1 MQKLPEHLECASIME
16 YFSKLKQQHQ
26 VVSNKVLQ
34 LILQKQTDCNSEF
47 GKVLQIQRELEET
60 INTCQKSRGN
70 LALAKVQFTTAS
82 LGILANYRKRQLV
95 QDLLLSLNAIRNLV
109 NIYIIESYIISLYT

>member
-1 MQKLPEHLECASIME
+1 MQD
-16 YFSKLKQQHQ
+16 FSKLKLQHQ

-34 LILQKQTDCNSEF
+34 LILQKQTDCNTEF

-60 INTCQKSRGN
+60 IDICQKGRNS
-70 LALAKVQFTTAS
+70 LSLAKVQFTTAS

-95 QDLLLSLNAIRNLV
+95 QELLLSLNTIRNLV
-109 NIYIIESYIISLYT
+109 NIFL